1 MATRRSVVLRD
12 DLDETRIA
20 SLELLLNVEVL
31 PHLKCSRA
39 MVAWEQA
46 DEENE
51 HGDAG
56 GAGSGGG

>member
-1 MATRRSVVLRD
+1 MLRD
-12 DLDETRIA
+12 KLDRSRIA
-20 SLELLLNVEVL
+20 SLELLPNVEVL